1 MKNLVLL
8 KKDGRTLNTK
18 VRPKG
23 AASVSMD
30 APLRNINEINAYENN
45 DGWLTQ
51 KEGASLIGIT
61 LRPFQK
67 SCAKGKYKKTRVV
80 KGNGGERIEVHV
92 DCLPPDAIRKYWESV
107 GVLKKPTA
115 MDLVNRDEAFMR
127 RGAVSLLNRDKAL
140 NRYRVLSA
148 YVAFLDDQGYGGLVG
163 RKSEFCR
170 RYNEGLM
177 LEFDDL
183 RGEIRHLTFQTLDSW
198 RKMVDDAGGD
208 SFALAPDYGKS
219 RGKRSVTTFEG
230 ELLRRAYLIPGK
242 PKIQAI
248 IDMKGEL
255 KRLGMAP
262 NSSDATYMR
271 YLGDFVQDNFSLVT
285 MTREGEKAFND
296 KCSPYIC
303 RDYSLVE
310 VGDILVADGHT
321 LNFDVINPYTGRPFR
336 PTIVV
341 VSDFKSGMPLGWEI
355 GASENTQIIAMAYY
369 RAIVTLGFVPRHF
382 YLDNGRAFKSKY
394 FTKVKD
400 WETLPGLFER
410 LKPYGFIK
418 TVHAIAYH
426 GQSKPIER
434 FFGVL
439 HDFEQRRA
447 GYRGYSI
454 ESKVPRLMRNE
465 KLQQMVHKNM
475 HGGAVDTINDVNIG
489 LADWLLNK
497 YAVTPKAKDSSLQG
511 RCPKDVFME
520 SVEVVRSADGFENRV
535 ITPEALR
542 FLMLAQTKKKSTRN
556 GIKMFGRH
564 YWNEELFAYAM
575 DKEFVIRFDFAELER
590 VFVYDESGENYLF
603 DATANGFAG
612 MHPMADTLGTDEDSE
627 RLRGALETIGGLK
640 KATVHQ
646 AKDFYAAM
654 QAEESA
660 ALPMVVPQK
669 QLVEAKKAV
678 GCESPVIDGGDDLDR
693 ILEEIEE
700 SWMKAAEERRRRE
713 VEEDER
719 LTRLMYD

>member
-1 MKNLVLL
+1 MKTPISSL
-8 KKDGRTLNTK
+8 KKVRHLNKKSATKSATPKNDVGLNRNSIIKNDLSGSNLLVSLKESATLTGNSERTFQRRCVRGEIDGA
-18 VRPKG
+18 V
-23 AASVSMD
+23 
-30 APLRNINEINAYENN
+30 
-45 DGWLTQ
+45 Q
-51 KEGASLIGIT
+51 
-61 LRPFQK
+61 
-67 SCAKGKYKKTRVV
+67 V
-80 KGNGGERIEVHV
+80 KGLGGLQWRIPLSALPFEAQERYLEAEGIV
-92 DCLPPDAIRKYWESV
+92 
-107 GVLKKPTA
+107 KKPTA
-115 MDLVNRDEAFMR
+115 MDLVNRDQAFMR
-127 RGAVSLLNRDKAL
+127 RGAISLLNREKAL

-148 YVAFLDDQGYGGLVG
+148 YVSFLDGQGYGGIVG
-163 RKSEFCR
+163 RKAEFCR

-183 RGEIRHLTFQTLDSW
+183 RGEIKHLTFQTLDSW
-198 RKMVDDAGGD
+198 RKMVDDADGD
-208 SFALAPDYGKS
+208 SFALAPGYGKS

-248 IDMKGEL
+248 IDMKNEL
-255 KRLGMAP
+255 KRKGFVP

-271 YLGDFVQDNFSLVT
+271 YLGDFVQDNYSLVT

-303 RDYSLVE
+303 RDYRLVE
-310 VGDILVADGHT
+310 VGDVLVADGHT

-341 VSDFKSGMPLGWEI
+341 VSDFRSGMPLGWEI

-369 RAIVTLGFVPRHF
+369 RAIVTLGFVPKHF

-410 LKPYGFIK
+410 LKPFGYIK

-465 KLQQMVHKNM
+465 KLQQLVHKNM
-475 HGGAVDTINDVNIG
+475 HKGAVDTINDVNFG

-511 RCPKDVFME
+511 RTPKEVYME
-520 SVEVVRSADGFENRV
+520 SIEVVRSADGFDDRV

-564 YWNEELFAYAM
+564 YWHEELFAYAM
-575 DKEFVIRFDFAELER
+575 DKEFVVRFDFAELER
-590 VFVYDESGENYLF
+590 VFVYDESGENFLF

-678 GCESPVIDGGDDLDR
+678 GCETTAADDDLDR
-693 ILEEIEE
+693 MLEAAEE
-700 SWMKAAEERRRRE
+700 LRMQEAEERRRIAA
-713 VEEDER
+713 EEDER
-719 LTRLMYD
+719 LDRLMYD